1 MKIDRAH
8 ARSIPTDGAPTEL
21 PPPPPRRRRRAAGL
35 IVAALLIMAAFITVA
50 PYLASAIRQ
59 GYAIFSGLTTYGP
72 GATTV
77 NTSSFSTWT
86 NRSGVVSV
94 RSLAA
99 PDITNGSAA
108 IAYPPDY
115 CTLAAFAL
123 SQVNADRAANG
134 TAPVSLGYNRAAQQ
148 HADSMLYYGYFS
160 HYDTQGYK
168 PYMRY
173 TLLGGRGADYENVA
187 YFKNSGH
194 PYTSTNAVEQAIK
207 ALEHS
212 MVYDDVTCC
221 NNGHKYNIL
230 NPLHNIV
237 SIGVA
242 YNSTIVYFDE
252 EFEND
257 YISLSFTATATSASN
272 PYYVTMNGTPTQGTP
287 TPNSIYIAFDGAPSA
302 ESRTQ
307 LNNGPNEY
315 GPGTLVGGVLP
326 PQGVFGGCG
335 QFTTGTT
342 VCADTWTF
350 NSKTVDIAF
359 SLQDFIKNYG
369 PGVYTVYLITG
380 SSTDSALTTIS
391 VFVP

>member
-1 MKIDRAH
+1 MKIGRAY
-8 ARSIPTDGAPTEL
+8 ARSVPTDGASAEL
-21 PPPPPRRRRRAAGL
+21 PPPPPRRGRRAAGL
-35 IVAALLIMAAFITVA
+35 IVAALLLMAAFIAVA

-59 GYAIFSGLTTYGP
+59 GYSIFSGLNTNGSGTTI
-72 GATTV
+72 V
-77 NTSSFSTWT
+77 NTSSFSTST
-86 NRSGVVSV
+86 NCSSVVSV
-94 RSLAA
+94 RSLVA
-99 PDITNGSAA
+99 PDITGGSAA

-134 TAPVSLGYNRAAQQ
+134 TGPVSLGYNQAAQQ

-187 YFKNSGH
+187 YFYNSGQ

-242 YNSTIVYFDE
+242 YNGTTVYFDE

-257 YISLSFTATATSASN
+257 YINLSFNATGASASN
-272 PYYVTMNGTPTQGTP
+272 PYYVTMQGTPIQGVP

-315 GPGTLVGGVLP
+315 GPGKLVGGVLP
-326 PQGVFGGCG
+326 QGVFGSCG

-359 SLQDFIKNYG
+359 SLHDFIKNNG

-380 SSTDSALTTIS
+380 SSTDSSLTTIS